1 MSGGALLCLTNT
13 KCWLKF
19 DILHIFRHA
28 VNVSPR
34 KRADNE
40 LEMPEVRCSTC
51 EICAYDTAA
60 PLFGSAYLMVSDD
73 GCSYFVAGGEYLLK
87 CQYVRGRRD
96 GFMSVTDNPC
106 PRLKKAVA
114 SRWRAPVPG

>member
-1 MSGGALLCLTNT
+1 
-13 KCWLKF
+13 
-19 DILHIFRHA
+19 
-28 VNVSPR
+28 
-34 KRADNE
+34 
-40 LEMPEVRCSTC
+40 MPEVRCPSC
-51 EICAYDTAA
+51 ETCAYDT

-73 GCSYFVAGGEYLLK
+73 ECSYFVAGGEYVLK

-114 SRWRAPVPG
+114 ARWRVPVPG